1 MTIGKSAGDLEKMVT
16 ERLRENAS
24 CFALYRVLVLPAG
37 DQAGWTTKC
46 EAKMG
51 MTILAECERAVNAI
65 AEDLRR
71 QYHLER
77 GN

>member
-24 CFALYRVLVLPAG
+24 CAALYRVVVVPTG
-37 DQAGWTTKC
+37 DQVEWITKC

-77 GN
+77 GH